1 MGGALQQNWS
11 HPLALQ
17 AAALLISLFMSFEGN
32 LGKTK
37 ASFPQGPQ
45 VRQPSPQLPGT
56 PFLGRPL
63 RVLVGLIRAESLS
76 RKHSGWGGGLKEGQG
91 QCPETLQGEKR
102 VACLPILYPS
112 SWAKWG
118 SMSGAKPWA

>member
-63 RVLVGLIRAESLS
+63 PVSWWASFE
-76 RKHSGWGGGLKEGQG
+76 LKV
-91 QCPETLQGEKR
+91 CPEGIVGGVGDSRRGRANALRPSRGRRGLPACPSCTPVAGPNGE
-102 VACLPILYPS
+102 A
-112 SWAKWG
+112 
-118 SMSGAKPWA
+118 